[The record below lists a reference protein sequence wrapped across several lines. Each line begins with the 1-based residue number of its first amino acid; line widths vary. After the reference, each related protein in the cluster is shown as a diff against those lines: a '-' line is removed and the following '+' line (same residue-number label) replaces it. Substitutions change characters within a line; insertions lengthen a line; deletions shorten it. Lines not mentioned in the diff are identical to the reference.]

1 MKDNSNF
8 NKEIKDRGQRDVEN
22 NKLKRQAKTVLKR
35 YECDEEYE
43 DEQMYS
49 SFEKFHTKNR

>member
-1 MKDNSNF
+1 MKDNNL
-8 NKEIKDRGQRDVEN
+8 NKEMKDRGQRDVEN

-35 YECDEEYE
+35 YESDEEYE

-49 SFEKFHTKNR
+49 SFEKFHNKNR